1 VTTHLKSLRTN
12 MGKVEEADGLVNA
25 ADLKKIQSTGLIT
38 VSFRFIKDIRPKSQA
53 ALRISET
60 QSMTAV
66 TDLDKLGAI
75 PEKALKGDARSH
87 QAGFVVRI
95 VSFEYQLNVSSLGK
109 PYASPRRDMVHT
121 YSYVD
126 DGAFAVFK
134 FKYRSLGEYMLELSE
149 CHISD
154 LCINQLP

>member
-53 ALRISET
+53 ARTSEA

-109 PYASPRRDMVHT
+109 PYARARRDLVHT
-121 YSYVD
+121 YDYVD

-134 FKYRSLGEYMLELSE
+134 FKYRSLGQYLLQPLHS
-149 CHISD
+149 HIAYPST
-154 LCINQLP
+154 NQRP